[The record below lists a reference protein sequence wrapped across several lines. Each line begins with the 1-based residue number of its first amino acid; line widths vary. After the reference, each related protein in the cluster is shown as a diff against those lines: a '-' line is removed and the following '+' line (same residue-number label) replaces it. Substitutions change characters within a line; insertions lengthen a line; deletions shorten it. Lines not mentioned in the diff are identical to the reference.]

1 VYLTITLFNRL
12 VEAEKLYD
20 NLRISKQL
28 VNLHGVG
35 DYSHDKDNRADGAN
49 RSGVGK
55 RLLSLPHFS

>member
-1 VYLTITLFNRL
+1 MYLTITLFNRL

-35 DYSHDKDNRADGAN
+35 DYSHDKDNGA
-49 RSGVGK
+49 VGQIEVV
-55 RLLSLPHFS
+55 